1 MNRPA
6 RSLLSLA
13 LLALAASAGA
23 TGLALPFSGLAPG
36 TPPEKWIHTTLPKVA
51 RASVFDLVDDGGSTV
66 LRIRSDAAAS
76 SLSQALSVDPGAT
89 PLLKWR
95 WKVSSPVK
103 GSDLGSKHGDD
114 YAARLYVFF
123 DLPAE
128 RLSLADR
135 LAIAAA
141 RMVHGAELPTAALCY
156 VWGTAQPIGTIAP
169 NPYTDRLRMVVLESG
184 DRLAG
189 RWMVEARDVA
199 ADFATAFGEPAPIV
213 TGIAIGADTDNTGAA
228 VTVRFGDISFG
239 TRP

>member
-1 MNRPA
+1 MI
-6 RSLLSLA
+6 LSAVA
-13 LLALAASAGA
+13 LGSAAAA
-23 TGLALPFSGLAPG
+23 PPQPEPFSGAAALTGSWRHVP
-36 TPPEKWIHTTLPKVA
+36 LPKVA
-51 RASVFDLVDDGGSTV
+51 RANSFRLAMDGGEQVLEVVSAGSAST
-66 LRIRSDAAAS
+66 
-76 SLSQALSVDPGAT
+76 LSHAVTVDPAT
-89 PLLKWR
+89 TPWLRWR
-95 WKVSSPVK
+95 WKVSAAVP
-103 GSDLGSKHGDD
+103 GSDLRAKAGDD
-114 YAARLYVFF
+114 YAGRVYVFF
-123 DLPAE
+123 YYDPARLPLGQRIAYLLARSIHGHDLPA
-128 RLSLADR
+128 
-135 LAIAAA
+135 
-141 RMVHGAELPTAALCY
+141 AALCY